1 MRGLDEWLD
10 EFTQTCIDVAW
21 GNWRLLVGLGL
32 GLGLGLGFGLGLS
45 LGLVRSGLM
54 FNES

>member
-32 GLGLGLGFGLGLS
+32 GLGFGLGFGLS